1 MTSLTI
7 GIVIM
12 IIMQIIALLLSLKKM
27 SVVKAGDVD
36 EVCYPTKIKAN
47 MYVDNLMVNGQGVS
61 ISGLRQYLV
70 HGDSMKPFGIND
82 GQVVYVED
90 VEISDLQERKD
101 FYPIAVFN
109 YTTNIDNDCDIKLRK
124 FLTFIDLKKIDI
136 NQLHQQY
143 GKYLP
148 IEEFKKEIEK
158 RIETIRKEDP
168 ELNGNYILSV
178 THRYKLNPAKYHY
191 SIHDAH
197 KIQGLVKYAA

>member
-1 MTSLTI
+1 MTLLTI

-12 IIMQIIALLLSLKKM
+12 VVMQVVALVCSLKKM

-47 MYVDNLMVNGQGVS
+47 MYVDSLVVNGQRMS
-61 ISGLRQYLV
+61 IRGLRQYLV

-90 VEISDLQERKD
+90 VEIKELQDRKA

-109 YTTNIDNDCDIKLRK
+109 YTTNIDNDCNIKLRK
-124 FLTFIDLKKIDI
+124 FLTFVDLKKINID
-136 NQLHQQY
+136 QLHLQY
-143 GKYLP
+143 GKYLS

-158 RIETIRKEDP
+158 RIEIIREEDP
-168 ELNGNYILSV
+168 ELNGNYVLSV

-191 SIHDAH
+191 SIHDAN
-197 KIQGLVKYAA
+197 KIAGIVKYAA